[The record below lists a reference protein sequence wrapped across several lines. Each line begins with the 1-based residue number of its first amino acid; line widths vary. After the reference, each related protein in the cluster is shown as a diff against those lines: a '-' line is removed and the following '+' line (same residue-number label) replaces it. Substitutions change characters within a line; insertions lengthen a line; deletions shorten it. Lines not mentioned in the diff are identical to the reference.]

1 MANNL
6 NKHQREAFDKAKDI
20 LSEHFEHYGL
30 VVLDEEDILEY
41 DYSKYYIGKMLFRE
55 VSIEMNKEDIEL
67 VIEDNIVEE
76 DEE

>member
-20 LSEHFEHYGL
+20 ISEHFEHYGL